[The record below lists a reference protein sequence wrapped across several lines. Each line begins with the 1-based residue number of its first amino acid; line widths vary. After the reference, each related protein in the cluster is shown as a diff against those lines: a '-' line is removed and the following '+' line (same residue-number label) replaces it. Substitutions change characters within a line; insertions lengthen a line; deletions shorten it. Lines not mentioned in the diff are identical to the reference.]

1 MTLKYITDK
10 IVYHDSLENR
20 QTIIDICAAAAEI
33 TREQMLS
40 KCRERT
46 LCLARAIA
54 AKIMR
59 ERMRYTLK
67 QIGTA
72 LGAKNVPKHHTT
84 IIHYLEIIDDLLHI
98 RDGEAVTLYNEVILR
113 LSKAMTHGT
122 RVLVY
127 IPDADEG
134 ELLRHLDRMDYRH
147 EIVE

>member
-1 MTLKYITDK
+1 MTLKHISDK
-10 IVYHDSLENR
+10 ITYHDSLENR

-40 KCRERT
+40 KCRERK

-67 QIGTA
+67 QIGAA

-84 IIHYLEIIDDLLHI
+84 IIHYLEMIDDLLFI
-98 RDGEAVTLYNEVILR
+98 KDGEAVTLYNEVILR

-127 IPDADEG
+127 VPDADEG

>member
-1 MTLKYITDK
+1 MTLKYVTDK

-40 KCRERT
+40 KCRERK

-67 QIGTA
+67 QIGAA

-84 IIHYLEIIDDLLHI
+84 IIHYLDIVEDLLYTK
-98 RDGEAVTLYNEVILR
+98 DSETVTLYNEVILR